1 MFGNG
6 SGPVPAFDLDMLA
19 AKGSLYVT
27 RPTLMTYT
35 AKREDLVAA
44 AAELFDVIKSGKV
57 KIEINQTYALKDAAQ
72 AHRDLEGRKTTGST
86 VLLP

>member
-1 MFGNG
+1 MC
-6 SGPVPAFDLDMLA
+6 SSDLLFM
-19 AKGSLYVT
+19 T

-35 AKREDLVAA
+35 AARDDLVKSAKA
-44 AAELFDVIKSGKV
+44 LFQVVKSGKV
-57 KIEINQTYALKDAAQ
+57 KIRINQTYPLSEAVQ